1 MGTAKIGEER
11 RKRGHPSNKDKK
23 NKKKRITR
31 LDGMCSA
38 GNKLRQ
44 VVLRVY
50 SVTYLPFTFPSEEII
65 WGCQLVGEESG
76 TMRGGDGSD
85 MGWTLEDR
93 A

>member
-1 MGTAKIGEER
+1 MLETSCDRSSYAF
-11 RKRGHPSNKDKK
+11 
-23 NKKKRITR
+23 
-31 LDGMCSA
+31 
-38 GNKLRQ
+38 Q
-44 VVLRVY
+44 YRVY
-50 SVTYLPFTFPSEEII
+50 SVTYLPFTFPSEEVI